1 MSVVKDTILKM
12 YSEHYEISEMLRSLD
27 WSSLEVQFQKE
38 LDERISREDFDEATK
53 LLASDLIFRY
63 DQAVMQSVM
72 AMTRQINDLL
82 DLVTYQPTGRAN

>member
-1 MSVVKDTILKM
+1 MSIIKDTILKM
-12 YSEHYEISEMLRSLD
+12 YGEHYEVCHMLSQLD
-27 WSSLEVQFQKE
+27 WSSLEVQFQQE
-38 LDERISREDFDEATK
+38 LDARISREDFDEATK